1 MWIPKTKRE
10 MINMKDM
17 KVCKVCGYKD
27 RWWKPPWLHPSHKRY
42 KVSDLPGIKAEE
54 IGDDVFLL
62 VSDMKTKTSRK
73 LNIKEFIE
81 FVRNKL

>member
-1 MWIPKTKRE
+1 
-10 MINMKDM
+10 M

-27 RWWKPPWLHPSHKRY
+27 RWWKPSWLHPSHKRY
-42 KVSDLPGIKAEE
+42 KVSELPGIAAEE
-54 IGDDVFLL
+54 LGDDVFLL